1 MHLVRIRIADAGRIA
16 LHAEKIMD
24 GIPQYY
30 VQQYRRIKKKQEAD
44 QELAAGFLLKKY
56 LNVSS
61 DAQFVRLGHG
71 KPVLK
76 SGNSYFNLSHSGEY
90 TVLAAADI
98 DIGVDIEQ
106 IKDVH
111 WPTVQKIFTAEQRER
126 LERTGE
132 AGRPELF
139 AKYWTECEAVL
150 KLKGTGFAAET
161 VTSDTG
167 PGRTGSGDGRL
178 PLKVYSFRYKEYM
191 IACAAYGAFYVSVEE
206 DRSYLYM

>member
-1 MHLVRIRIADAGRIA
+1 M
-16 LHAEKIMD
+16 
-24 GIPQYY
+24 
-30 VQQYRRIKKKQEAD
+30 
-44 QELAAGFLLKKY
+44 
-56 LNVSS
+56 
-61 DAQFVRLGHG
+61 
-71 KPVLK
+71 
-76 SGNSYFNLSHSGEY
+76 
-90 TVLAAADI
+90 
-98 DIGVDIEQ
+98 DIEQ

-111 WPTVQKIFTAEQRER
+111 WPTVQKIFTAEQREQ

>member
-1 MHLVRIRIADAGRIA
+1 M
-16 LHAEKIMD
+16 HAEKIMD

-30 VQQYRRIKKKQEAD
+30 VHQYRRIKKKQEAD
-44 QELAAGFLLKKY
+44 QELAAGFLLKRY

-61 DAQFVRLGHG
+61 DAQLVRLGHG

-76 SGNSYFNLSHSGEY
+76 SGNNYFNLSHSGEY
-90 TVLAAADI
+90 TVLAAADV

-111 WPTVQKIFTAEQRER
+111 WPTVRKVFTAEQREQM
-126 LERTGE
+126 EQAGE

-139 AKYWTECEAVL
+139 AKYWTEWEAVL

-161 VTSDTG
+161 VASDTG

-206 DRSYLYM
+206 DRSHLYM

>member
-61 DAQFVRLGHG
+61 DAQFVRLEHG

-76 SGNSYFNLSHSGEY
+76 SGNSFFNLSHSGEY

-98 DIGVDIEQ
+98 DIGDKRRPLAHGA
-106 IKDVH
+106 KDLYSRTAGTAGADRGSRTAG
-111 WPTVQKIFTAEQRER
+111 TVCKILDRVRGSVKTEGHRVCGRDCDVRHRAGEDWIRRRETAFE
-126 LERTGE
+126 G
-132 AGRPELF
+132 LF
-139 AKYWTECEAVL
+139 VQVQGIHDCMCCIWSVL
-150 KLKGTGFAAET
+150 CI
-161 VTSDTG
+161 S
-167 PGRTGSGDGRL
+167 
-178 PLKVYSFRYKEYM
+178 
-191 IACAAYGAFYVSVEE
+191 
-206 DRSYLYM
+206 